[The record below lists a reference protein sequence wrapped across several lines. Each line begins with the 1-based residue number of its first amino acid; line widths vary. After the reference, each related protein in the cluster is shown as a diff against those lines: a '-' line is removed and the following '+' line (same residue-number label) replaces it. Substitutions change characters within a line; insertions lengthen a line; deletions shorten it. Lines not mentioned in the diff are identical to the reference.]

1 MESVG
6 VDEMSESIIPG
17 LPNDLALRCLA
28 MISHGYHGLLE
39 CVSKRWKRAIR
50 SKYYADLKAE
60 GGWSGDWLFV
70 LGSNNSAMWLAYDPD
85 ANRWRPLPQMPGPTS
100 DDEFCRFSC
109 ANICNK
115 FLVIGGCYIPRSTV
129 WSETNLLEVNSV
141 IVFDTFKKEWSTAA
155 SMSTKRIDF
164 AYTAIGEKVYLAG
177 GRNSDKLQGLAS
189 AQILRVLITILD
201 TSTDPRALAVACY
214 DLSQF
219 IKYHPAGRIIVLDL
233 KAKDRVMK
241 LMNHENAEVMK
252 NALLCIQRLFLG
264 AKYASFLQS

>member
-6 VDEMSESIIPG
+6 VDE
-17 LPNDLALRCLA
+17 
-28 MISHGYHGLLE
+28 
-39 CVSKRWKRAIR
+39 

-85 ANRWRPLPQMPGPTS
+85 ADRWRPLPQMPGPTS
-100 DDEFCRFSC
+100 DEEFCRFSC
-109 ANICNK
+109 ANI
-115 FLVIGGCYIPRSTV
+115 F
-129 WSETNLLEVNSV
+129 
-141 IVFDTFKKEWSTAA
+141 FDTFKKEWSTAA

-164 AYTAIGEKVYLAG
+164 PCTAIGEKVYVAG

-189 AQILRVLITILD
+189 AQVYDPHLD
-201 TSTDPRALAVACY
+201 LALAVACY

-219 IKYHPAGRIIVLDL
+219 IKYHPAGRIIVSDL

-241 LMNHENAEVMK
+241 LMNHENAEVTK

>member
-6 VDEMSESIIPG
+6 VDEMSGSIIPG

-39 CVSKRWKRAIR
+39 CVSKRWKHAIR

-85 ANRWRPLPQMPGPTS
+85 ADRWHPLPQMPGPTS
-100 DDEFCRFSC
+100 DEEFCRFSC

-129 WSETNLLEVNSV
+129 WSETNLSEVNSV

-164 AYTAIGEKVYLAG
+164 ACTAIGKKVYVAG
-177 GRNSDKLQGLAS
+177 GRNSYKLQGLAS
-189 AQILRVLITILD
+189 AQFYDPHLD
-201 TSTDPRALAVACY
+201 LALVVACY

-219 IKYHPAGRIIVLDL
+219 IKYHSAGRIIVSDL

-241 LMNHENAEVMK
+241 LMNHENAEVTK